1 MPAPECWFEDFHPGD
16 VAEFGDHEITEAEI
30 LAFARTYDPQPFH
43 IDAPAARA
51 SIYGGLIASG
61 WNTAAV
67 MMKLLV
73 EHVIPPNASLGS
85 PGVDELRWLRPV
97 RPGDRLRLRQTVEAA
112 VPSRCRPDR
121 GTVRSLTEVL
131 NQAGEI
137 VMTVRGTIFYLRR
150 PPAA

>member
-1 MPAPECWFEDFHPGD
+1 MPAPERWFEDFHPGD
-16 VAEFGDHEITEAEI
+16 VAEFGDYEITEAEI

-43 IDAPAARA
+43 IDAAAARA

-112 VPSRCRPDR
+112 VPSRSRPDR

-150 PPAA
+150 PPAV